1 VVRTELVR
9 SAQSGDRQAFDAL
22 AAGMYDRLYAVA
34 RRILRDGYAAEE
46 AVQESLIRAWRELR
60 SLRDP
65 SRFEA
70 WMHRLLVNAC
80 HDQGRKA
87 RRFAPEIP
95 EISFDPSDPA
105 DAFAAVVN
113 VDELER
119 GFLRL
124 SIDHRAVL
132 VLTHYV
138 GMSAPEVSQVLGIP
152 VGTVHSRLH
161 YGVRAMHAALSE
173 LPSAPSGALPVKT
186 R

>member
-1 VVRTELVR
+1 
-9 SAQSGDRQAFDAL
+9 
-22 AAGMYDRLYAVA
+22 MYDRLYAIA

-46 AVQESLIRAWRELR
+46 AVQESLIRGWRELR

-70 WMHRLLVNAC
+70 WMHRLLINSC
-80 HDQGRKA
+80 RDQGRKA
-87 RRFAPEIP
+87 RRFAVEVA
-95 EISFDPSDPA
+95 EISSDRFDPA
-105 DAFAAVVN
+105 DDFATVAN

-124 SIDHRAVL
+124 PIEHRAVL

-152 VGTVHSRLH
+152 VGTVYSRLH
-161 YGVRAMHAALSE
+161 YGVRAMRAAMSH
-173 LPSAPSGALPVKT
+173 PSAEAPASALQEKG